1 VSNSSKLSQAGERKF
16 FGPALVEEVEEK
28 VKVIRENL
36 RAAQMRQKSY
46 HDEGKVQREY
56 QVGERVYLKV
66 SQTKGVQRF
75 GVKGN

>member
-1 VSNSSKLSQAGERKF
+1 
-16 FGPALVEEVEEK
+16 
-28 VKVIRENL
+28 
-36 RAAQMRQKSY
+36 MRQKSY